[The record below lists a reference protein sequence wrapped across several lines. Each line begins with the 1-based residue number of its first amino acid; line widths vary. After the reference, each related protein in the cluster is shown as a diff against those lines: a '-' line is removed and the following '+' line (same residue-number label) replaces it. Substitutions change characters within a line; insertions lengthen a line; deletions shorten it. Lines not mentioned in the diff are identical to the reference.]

1 VHVSVPKAKILDT
14 VIDENSV
21 KVYDESQNAFNP
33 IKITDYNEALK
44 KEKETMID
52 DALKQGILKEAN
64 EQAKLAISALL
75 QGLGFEKIEVT
86 EEIALPELH

>member
-1 VHVSVPKAKILDT
+1 LDT

-44 KEKETMID
+44 KEKNTMID

>member
-1 VHVSVPKAKILDT
+1 LDT

-21 KVYDESQNAFNP
+21 KVYDEIHNAFNP
-33 IKITDYNEALK
+33 IKISDYNEALK
-44 KEKETMID
+44 KEKDTMID

-64 EQAKLAISALL
+64 EQARFAISALF

-86 EEIALPELH
+86 EEIVLPELR

>member
-1 VHVSVPKAKILDT
+1 
-14 VIDENSV
+14 
-21 KVYDESQNAFNP
+21 
-33 IKITDYNEALK
+33 
-44 KEKETMID
+44 MID
-52 DALKQGILKEAN
+52 DALKHGILKEAN

>member
-1 VHVSVPKAKILDT
+1 MDT

-44 KEKETMID
+44 KEKNTMID